1 MPAEKPVK
9 YGDPPTPVL
18 SCERGEAPF
27 VDKSCVLPLAL
38 PSPPKNFFRACS
50 LSRQLPCDTRKPPDD
65 RRNTFVA
72 LRSES
77 VLISDRP

>member
-9 YGDPPTPVL
+9 YGNPPTPVL

-27 VDKSCVLPLAL
+27 VDKSCVLPLTL

-50 LSRQLPCDTRKPPDD
+50 LSRQLP
-65 RRNTFVA
+65 
-72 LRSES
+72 L
-77 VLISDRP
+77 

>member
-38 PSPPKNFFRACS
+38 PSPPKNFFPGL
-50 LSRQLPCDTRKPPDD
+50 LSVPS
-65 RRNTFVA
+65 VA
-72 LRSES
+72 L
-77 VLISDRP
+77 